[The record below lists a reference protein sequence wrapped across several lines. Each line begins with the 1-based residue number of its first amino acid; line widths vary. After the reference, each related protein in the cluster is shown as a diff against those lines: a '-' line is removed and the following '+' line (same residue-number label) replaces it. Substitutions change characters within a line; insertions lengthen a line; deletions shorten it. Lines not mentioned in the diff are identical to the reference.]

1 MDTACPAG
9 RQDAADA
16 SDVTSFVCVSPSGL
30 WTVQQTR
37 PSQPSPSGGD
47 DPAPSNWP
55 KTGSLCKVRVSL
67 GADREGL
74 PSEAEPPAAER
85 TQAESTSYPRS
96 HSSPLQVPL
105 GDWTTLKL
113 GEGQCDV
120 IEACV
125 ERMRAQEKCEV
136 RLWPVGPVPGASA
149 DRTPAEDQH
158 TAAVSVQLHSFTPGK
173 DSWEMSTAEKLA
185 WVRFHKERGGARFRS
200 GGDLWGAA
208 DSYSRA
214 LKLLIT
220 LYALGAEKKAEPED
234 CGCPQAPPADDSP
247 PLPLSASEYKVLKA
261 ELHSNLSLCQLRL
274 GQPEKARA
282 NAAKATRLE
291 PSGAKAWYRLGQAC
305 QQVNELGEARQA
317 FRRLLELQ
325 PESPVALRAL
335 KEVASREK
343 LTNTELAQRLSKMF
357 S

>member
-1 MDTACPAG
+1 M
-9 RQDAADA
+9 
-16 SDVTSFVCVSPSGL
+16 
-30 WTVQQTR
+30 
-37 PSQPSPSGGD
+37 
-47 DPAPSNWP
+47 
-55 KTGSLCKVRVSL
+55 
-67 GADREGL
+67 
-74 PSEAEPPAAER
+74 
-85 TQAESTSYPRS
+85 
-96 HSSPLQVPL
+96 
-105 GDWTTLKL
+105 
-113 GEGQCDV
+113 
-120 IEACV
+120 
-125 ERMRAQEKCEV
+125 
-136 RLWPVGPVPGASA
+136 
-149 DRTPAEDQH
+149 
-158 TAAVSVQLHSFTPGK
+158 
-173 DSWEMSTAEKLA
+173 
-185 WVRFHKERGGARFRS
+185 
-200 GGDLWGAA
+200 
-208 DSYSRA
+208 
-214 LKLLIT
+214 
-220 LYALGAEKKAEPED
+220 AEPED